1 MTYVIV
7 YFYVSSAGLQ
17 QEMSQ
22 NQNEGAQLSELEPQ
36 HQNNLLSLVFLRANV
51 LFWNFVKKNL
61 SISSPLGEIFRA
73 RLRMFPALVNCCTI
87 DWFSPWPADALK
99 SVALKFL
106 QDIPELDTTDEV
118 MDGLVTLC
126 QVIHQSVAT
135 YSTKYLAEM
144 SRHNYVTPTSYLEL
158 LGIFSK
164 LVGMKKIEL
173 NTSRNRL
180 KTGLEKV
187 NIN

>member
-1 MTYVIV
+1 
-7 YFYVSSAGLQ
+7 
-17 QEMSQ
+17 
-22 NQNEGAQLSELEPQ
+22 
-36 HQNNLLSLVFLRANV
+36 
-51 LFWNFVKKNL
+51 
-61 SISSPLGEIFRA
+61 
-73 RLRMFPALVNCCTI
+73 MFPALVNCCTI